1 MSQEKMVQGI
11 EHLASHFVRVI
22 KTELDI
28 DLEYD
33 PAAVNTL
40 DAYIEQIRPNYTP
53 ETIPPGL
60 VQSIGAFLGAC
71 IIATYGGRWA
81 VDAEDGDWGV
91 ALPVKAGDIWVYP
104 FNKVYKHIAAGAEHS
119 IRVFFEAI
127 PQVLNPERDWL
138 GDGSNS

>member
-1 MSQEKMVQGI
+1 MVQGI

-53 ETIPPGL
+53 ESIPPGL

-81 VDAEDGDWGV
+81 VDADDGDWGV
-91 ALPVKAGDIWVYP
+91 ARPEISGSIPSTRSTNTSPPAPSTRSGCFSRPSPSCSTPNATGWAT
-104 FNKVYKHIAAGAEHS
+104 AAARQK
-119 IRVFFEAI
+119 IRAK
-127 PQVLNPERDWL
+127 
-138 GDGSNS
+138 G